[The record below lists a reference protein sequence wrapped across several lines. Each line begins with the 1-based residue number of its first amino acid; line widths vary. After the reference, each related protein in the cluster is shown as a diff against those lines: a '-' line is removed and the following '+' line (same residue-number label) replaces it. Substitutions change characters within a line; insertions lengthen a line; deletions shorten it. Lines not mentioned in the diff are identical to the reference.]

1 MAISAVVTFHVR
13 DGRQGEQVEN
23 LKAVKRLVERGGGT
37 FRVHRQLFGSQVN
50 HLFIVSEFK
59 DWNGFAK
66 VRSDPEFSQLV
77 ERFAEAPTRRLTW
90 LAQMYMRSSQSKPR
104 EGHLH
109 GTKLSSARAEALPPA
124 KTESH

>member
-1 MAISAVVTFHVR
+1 MTVSSVVTFHVR

-37 FRVHRQLFGSQVN
+37 FRAYRQLFGSQVN
-50 HLFIVSEFK
+50 HLVVVSEYK

-77 ERFAEAPTRRLTW
+77 ERIRGSANPAADLVGGDVYEELTI
-90 LAQMYMRSSQSKPR
+90 
-104 EGHLH
+104 
-109 GTKLSSARAEALPPA
+109 
-124 KTESH
+124 

>member
-1 MAISAVVTFHVR
+1 MAISAVATFHLR

-37 FRVHRQLFGSQVN
+37 FRVHRQRFGSQVN
-50 HLFIVSEFK
+50 HLVAVSEYK

-77 ERFAEAPTRRLTW
+77 ERIRGTANPAADLVGADVYEELTV
-90 LAQMYMRSSQSKPR
+90 
-104 EGHLH
+104 
-109 GTKLSSARAEALPPA
+109 
-124 KTESH
+124 